1 MCVVCFSFI
10 SKKAWDSKYSK
21 KLPTDLTRK
30 ESGFIRRLLET
41 NYSFDHMYV
50 DIKHTHSPTAICA
63 TCREYVRRKRALS
76 SSLQAKLRERV
87 GGLPRASSASS
98 CDGTECEVCQVVQ
111 NARTI
116 AKKRFSTRSPM
127 KMLPP
132 VTRRKRRSSASSDAQ
147 RRLSTSSVNSPRS
160 STDVTTTAKT
170 NTEEK
175 KAPLP
180 VVIPKLANAANAP
193 LRSVSKMQKVWQQML
208 KEGEIDVKPPRGGV
222 SLARKLRTF
231 FQMDFENQDCNHT
244 KDGTV
249 VICPKVHRL
258 VGKYLHFLGR
268 HPDEAWRLKL
278 NLDYGGDSL
287 KTLLQILFDDD
298 PLKTHDFSN
307 MEHLSTA
314 PDGNFDLLQSGV
326 NGVLVILD
334 AEGASESH
342 EVVLDFLNR
351 LSSGISKTR
360 ALLKVCVCEFSHF

>member
-1 MCVVCFSFI
+1 
-10 SKKAWDSKYSK
+10 
-21 KLPTDLTRK
+21 
-30 ESGFIRRLLET
+30 
-41 NYSFDHMYV
+41 MYA
-50 DIKHTHSPTAICA
+50 DIKHPHSPTAICA